1 MPGGGFYSS
10 VYKSFIIAAIIA
22 FIIGFFTQSTTS
34 YAAYISGYSVLTLGI
49 LMLLTISF
57 NKIISSNKSNF
68 ENLYAVL
75 NITGPF
81 LLMVAIISFIM
92 YLMITYK
99 DNIIS
104 QRVSPGYY
112 SFSNIA
118 IILMLIQLY
127 FVYTNITT
135 RNYEDKNR
143 ISKVTTGFLYLLGVL
158 QGICSINLFIILKYF
173 TTDGFQNM

>member
-1 MPGGGFYSS
+1 
-10 VYKSFIIAAIIA
+10 
-22 FIIGFFTQSTTS
+22 
-34 YAAYISGYSVLTLGI
+34 
-49 LMLLTISF
+49 
-57 NKIISSNKSNF
+57 
-68 ENLYAVL
+68 
-75 NITGPF
+75 
-81 LLMVAIISFIM
+81 M